1 MALSL
6 PFKRKGCVRQVQGD
20 AVCVCV
26 HVSVCDTGY
35 HLYRLEIKHTYQC
48 LDWCI
53 LGMVLTLRKFRR
65 ASSYSDKG
73 NEYICVPGC

>member
-1 MALSL
+1 MSGK
-6 PFKRKGCVRQVQGD
+6 FRGMQ
-20 AVCVCV
+20 CVCV

-65 ASSYSDKG
+65 ASSYSDKV